1 LSLSKYIFFIC
12 LIVPSLGMAQSF
24 VMATDTSDET
34 LLYITV
40 RDSTRR
46 EVGSGYGVQVANSGA
61 QVLSVSSHGYAT
73 HKIKVLPNENYTLKL
88 SSNTFELNTVVVS
101 DVHKVSTVSNSVLNI
116 NKISAKKIEQLGA
129 FDLADALAFENNIT
143 LSRDNA
149 LGTKGIQLMG
159 LGGDNVK
166 ILVDGVPVI
175 GRFFGQ
181 LDLEQFNLEN
191 IKQVEV
197 IQGPMSVIY
206 GSNALAGT
214 INLVNKQSNKSGA
227 TVLLNYES
235 DGQYNISGT
244 ANKALKNGGLQLS
257 AGRMFFNGWSENK
270 VDRSYDWIPKEQYT
284 ASLGYRYRNKR
295 NSYSW
300 KTAVLQASL
309 LDKGVPMAPYSERAI
324 DQKFTNQRLD
334 NTFTYNRDGNKA
346 DFNLTIANN
355 HFHRTKNKYNK
366 DLITL
371 EEQIVPIAQEQD
383 TQTFNATIVRG
394 ITTLKHWKGIS
405 TVVGVDGNYERGT
418 GKRIKDN
425 VQEQLDIA
433 TFLSIDKTIRDKLTV
448 RIGSRYAYNSAFST
462 PLMYSIQTKYSLPKS
477 QLIKIAYGRGFRAP
491 SLKDLYLN
499 FVDANHEVVGNENL
513 KSENSQS
520 ITATYSKYQKL
531 GKWSVNGTLDA
542 FGNSIS
548 DKIELIVTSAT
559 AARYG
564 NIGLYQSLGSTIGIV
579 ATNDK
584 LNVRTSY
591 SHTGIY
597 NGVGT
602 EDRRFIW
609 TPQLVMQGGYTIAQ
623 TSTSVQFFF
632 NRFGKISRVFEGQN
646 GENIV
651 RNQDAYSMLDVTV
664 NQKLR
669 QERLSITAGLRNL
682 AGVTTLNSTETSSG
696 AHTSGG
702 SSVTISPGRTF
713 FMSLRYAFDK

>member
-1 LSLSKYIFFIC
+1 
-12 LIVPSLGMAQSF
+12 MAQSF
-24 VMATDTSDET
+24 LVATDASDET
-34 LLYITV
+34 VLYITV
-40 RDSTRR
+40 SDSTSR
-46 EVGSGYGVQVANSGA
+46 ELGSGYRVQVANSGA
-61 QVLSVSSHGYAT
+61 IVLSVSSNGYAT
-73 HKIKVLPNENYTLKL
+73 QKIKVLPNENYTLRL
-88 SSNTFELNTVVVS
+88 WSNTFELNTVVVS
-101 DVHKVSTVSNSVLNI
+101 DVHKASTVSNSVLNI

-214 INLVNKQSNKSGA
+214 INLVNKQPNKSGA

-244 ANKALKNGGLQLS
+244 ANKVLKNGGLQLS
-257 AGRMFFNGWSENK
+257 VGRMFFDGWSENK

-284 ASLGYRYRNKR
+284 GSLGYRYRNKR

-300 KTAVLQASL
+300 KTSVLQASL
-309 LDKGVPMAPYSERAI
+309 LDKGVPMAPYGERAI

-334 NTFTYNRDGNKA
+334 NTFTYKRDGNKA
-346 DFNLTIANN
+346 DVDLTIANN
-355 HFHRTKNKYNK
+355 HFHRTKNKYSKN
-366 DLITL
+366 LITL
-371 EEQIVPIAQEQD
+371 EEQIVPIVQEQD

-394 ITTLKHWKGIS
+394 IAMLKKWKGVS
-405 TVVGVDGNYERGT
+405 TVLGVDGNYERGT

-448 RIGSRYAYNSAFST
+448 RVGARYAYNSAFST
-462 PLMYSIQTKYSLPKS
+462 PLLYSIQTKYSLPKS
-477 QLIKIAYGRGFRAP
+477 QLIKLAYGRGFRAP

-499 FVDANHEVVGNENL
+499 FIDANHEVIGNENL
-513 KSENSQS
+513 KPENSQS
-520 ITATYSKYQKL
+520 ITATYSKYQKV
-531 GKWSVNGTLDA
+531 GKWSINGTLDA
-542 FGNSIS
+542 FGNSIN

-564 NIGLYQSLGSTIGIV
+564 NIGLYQSIGSTIGIV
-579 ATNDK
+579 TTNDK

-591 SHTGIY
+591 SHRGIY
-597 NGVGT
+597 NGIGT
-602 EDRRFIW
+602 EDRSFVW
-609 TPQLVMQGGYTIAQ
+609 TPQLVMQGGYTVAQ

-651 RNQDAYSMLDVTV
+651 RNQDAYSMLDMTA
-664 NQKLR
+664 NQKLW
-669 QERLSITAGLRNL
+669 QDKLSITAGLRNL
-682 AGVTTLNSTETSSG
+682 AGVTTLSSTQISSG
-696 AHTSGG
+696 AHGSGG

-713 FMSLRYAFDK
+713 FISLRYVFNK

>member
-1 LSLSKYIFFIC
+1 
-12 LIVPSLGMAQSF
+12 MAQSF
-24 VMATDTSDET
+24 VMATDASDET
-34 LLYITV
+34 VLYITV
-40 RDSTRR
+40 SDSTNR
-46 EVGSGYGVQVANSGA
+46 EVGSGYRVQVASNIA
-61 QVLSVSSHGYAT
+61 QVLSVSSQGYAIQR
-73 HKIKVLPNENYTLKL
+73 IKVLPNENYTLRL

-101 DVHKVSTVSNSVLNI
+101 DVHKASTVSNSVLNI
-116 NKISAKKIEQLGA
+116 NKISAQKIEQLGA

-214 INLVNKQSNKSGA
+214 INLVNKQPNKSGA

-257 AGRMFFNGWSENK
+257 VGRMFFDGWSENK

-300 KTAVLQASL
+300 KTSVLQASL
-309 LDKGVPMAPYSERAI
+309 LDKGVPMAPYGERAI

-334 NTFTYNRDGNKA
+334 NTFTYKRDGNKA
-346 DFNLTIANN
+346 DVDLTIANN
-355 HFHRTKNKYNK
+355 HFHRTKNKYSKN
-366 DLITL
+366 LITL
-371 EEQIVPIAQEQD
+371 EEQIVPIVQEQD

-394 ITTLKHWKGIS
+394 IATLKKWKGVS
-405 TVVGVDGNYERGT
+405 TVLGVDGNYERGT

-433 TFLSIDKTIRDKLTV
+433 TFLSIDKTIQDKLTV
-448 RIGSRYAYNSAFST
+448 RVGARYAYNSAFST
-462 PLMYSIQTKYSLPKS
+462 PLLYSIQTKYSLPKS
-477 QLIKIAYGRGFRAP
+477 QLIKLAYGRGFRAP

-499 FVDANHEVVGNENL
+499 FIDANHEVIGNENL
-513 KSENSQS
+513 KPENSQS
-520 ITATYSKYQKL
+520 ITATYSKYQKV

-542 FGNSIS
+542 FGNSIN

-564 NIGLYQSLGSTIGIV
+564 NIGLYQSIGSTIGIV

-584 LNVRTSY
+584 LNIRTSY

-597 NGVGT
+597 NGIGT
-602 EDRRFIW
+602 EDRSFVW
-609 TPQLVMQGGYTIAQ
+609 TPQLVMQGGYRIAQ
-623 TSTSVQFFF
+623 TRTSVQFFF

-651 RNQDAYSMLDVTV
+651 RNQDAYSMLDMTV
-664 NQKLR
+664 NQKLW
-669 QERLSITAGLRNL
+669 QDKLSITAGHRNL
-682 AGVTTLNSTETSSG
+682 LGVTTISSTQISSG
-696 AHTSGG
+696 AHGSGG

-713 FMSLRYAFDK
+713 FISLRYAFNK